1 MINENIMLLI
11 IAVYACCFPLFC
23 DDDFIKLLKAY
34 LTALCG
40 GIQNVNIKCLY
51 FSVSPIGYCMIRYV
65 KCRRHTEVSKKQ
77 LFSWP
82 RDILQ
87 IYIAAKDFE
96 IRLALIFAP

>member
-40 GIQNVNIKCLY
+40 GI
-51 FSVSPIGYCMIRYV
+51 
-65 KCRRHTEVSKKQ
+65 
-77 LFSWP
+77 
-82 RDILQ
+82 
-87 IYIAAKDFE
+87 
-96 IRLALIFAP
+96 